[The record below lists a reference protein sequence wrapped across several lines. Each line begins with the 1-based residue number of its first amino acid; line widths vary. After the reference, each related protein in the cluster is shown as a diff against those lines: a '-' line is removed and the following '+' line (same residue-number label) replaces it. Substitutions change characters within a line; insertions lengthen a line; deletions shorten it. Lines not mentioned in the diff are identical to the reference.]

1 MIRKTFLAATALA
14 LALPAT
20 SLAQDGMP
28 PDLAERS
35 ASARAAEETARQML
49 DMQQAS
55 AAAQQQYV
63 GMTGAVFTDGYRGA
77 VAYPSD
83 ELGIWNVVLVSAQGD
98 GTEAPLVALAEYEV
112 SQGQILTETL
122 HDNGTAPA
130 LTGTALQMARAKY
143 VAPRAVIAAQG
154 TSYCLDGEPA
164 EEGSSHSVSY
174 IPLVLPPD
182 ESGAIEAYVL
192 NGPFAEGEVPLGKHY
207 RVDFDE
213 FGQIGEPEL
222 ITDTCEVITWDPD
235 DPEMAMSVY
244 VTEFDDGLAPSV
256 IHTFISAQLPMSMG
270 VVTDDIIWPMAGGMI
285 APPVPSAEAGY

>member
-1 MIRKTFLAATALA
+1 MIRTTFYAATTLA
-14 LALPAT
+14 LAMPAA
-20 SLAQDGMP
+20 SVAQGDMP
-28 PDLAERS
+28 SDLAERS
-35 ASARAAEETARQML
+35 ASARTAEATARQML

-55 AAAQQQYV
+55 AAAQQQYI
-63 GMTGAVFTDGYRGA
+63 GMTGAAFADGYRGA

-83 ELGIWNVVLVSAQGD
+83 VLGVWNVVLVSAQGE

-122 HDNGTAPA
+122 HESGSAPP

-143 VAPRAVIAAQG
+143 VAPRAVIAAQD

-164 EEGSSHSVSY
+164 VEGSSHSVSY

-182 ESGAIEAYVL
+182 DSGAMTAYVL
-192 NGPFAEGEVPLGKHY
+192 NGPFAEGELPLGKHY

-222 ITDTCEVITWDPD
+222 VTDTCEVITWDGD
-235 DPEMAMSVY
+235 DPELTGTVY
-244 VTEFDDGLAPSV
+244 VTDYDDGLAPNV
-256 IHTFISAQLPMSMG
+256 IHAFISTQLPMSMG
-270 VVTDDIIWPMAGGMI
+270 VVTGEIIWPITGGMI
-285 APPVPSAEAGY
+285 APPVPAAEVGY